1 MKKLFVLLC
10 LMYIVNLQAQT
21 YNGSEKSTGTTSG
34 EQATDR
40 PKENT
45 QKTKVKGTTGTPSRE
60 VNEKTINSIKEKDSG
75 NTNRPLEPAG
85 DKKKP
90 LERPTPPKGFG
101 ENTLGSD
108 KFCAKLWEHL
118 NNWKGE
124 AGERA
129 ASKFDL
135 VWYEHTSDEITKD
148 FIPDKEVKG
157 PKTPGQIDD
166 KATDGQK
173 EDINVPLR
181 PAEEIEGLKDADK
194 GILLATDG
202 SFIIK
207 NNKGRTLTAISFQEP
222 NKKGEIWGVAKVKDK
237 FFAVK
242 LIWKKAKLDSR
253 NKLVLLE

>member
-1 MKKLFVLLC
+1 MCFMC
-10 LMYIVNLQAQT
+10 IINLQAQT
-21 YNGSEKSTGTTSG
+21 YNGGEKPSGNTSG

-45 QKTKVKGTTGTPSRE
+45 QKTRVKGTTGTPSRE
-60 VNEKTINSIKEKDSG
+60 VNEKSINSVKEKDSG

-118 NNWKGE
+118 NNWEGKEGE
-124 AGERA
+124 KA
-129 ASKFDL
+129 ASKFEL
-135 VWYEHTSDEITKD
+135 EWFENNGAEIPKD
-148 FIPDKEVKG
+148 FSPKEEIKG

-166 KATDGQK
+166 KATDGQTA
-173 EDINVPLR
+173 DINVPLR
-181 PAEEIEGLKDADK
+181 PAEEIDGLKEADK
-194 GILLATDG
+194 GILKATDG

-207 NNKGRTLTAISFQEP
+207 SSKGRTLTAISFQEP

-253 NKLVLLE
+253 NQLVLLE